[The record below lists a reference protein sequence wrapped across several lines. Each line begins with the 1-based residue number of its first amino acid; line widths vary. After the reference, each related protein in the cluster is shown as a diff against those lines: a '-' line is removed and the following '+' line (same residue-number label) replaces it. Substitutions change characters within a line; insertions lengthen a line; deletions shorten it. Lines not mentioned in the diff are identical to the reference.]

1 MINWK
6 PFTIGFVVTLIL
18 EIIGVLI
25 SFLGIFSF
33 LAPSVIISILAP
45 VIGGFIAA
53 YIAGGEYFDGV
64 RNGGLAGGFGSLV
77 AAIIVLSGA
86 DLLTLIFSAILSFI
100 LSAILGIIGG
110 TIGITLKG
118 KPKGQQNN
126 HID

>member
-6 PFTIGFVVTLIL
+6 PVAIGFVVTLIL

-25 SFLGIFSF
+25 GFWGMFVPL
-33 LAPSVIISILAP
+33 IISILAP
-45 VIGGFIAA
+45 VIGGLLAA
-53 YIAGGEYFDGV
+53 YIAGGEYIDGA

-86 DLLTLIFSAILSFI
+86 DLAAIIFSAIFSFI

-110 TIGITLKG
+110 TIGIVLKG
-118 KPKGQQNN
+118 KPEELAEES
-126 HID
+126 